1 MDVPSHEVL
10 ISLDP
15 PYRIPDEAADFVFLG
30 WAQVADPDR
39 PDIRMTVNGVE
50 TPVRIGGVPVNFD
63 VYYPGVEARNFF
75 QRVPLVDLLRA
86 APPPQEPFLLEVEV
100 ATDGRSRVFE
110 YAVSEAWLR
119 KVYGRPVRAR
129 AIPPEPL
136 QIRVTGAAAGEF
148 HRTGR
153 ATAEQV
159 AGILARGG
167 RRLDQHQRILDFG
180 CGPGRVIDC
189 IRDLHPEAELFGCD
203 IDPEAIAW
211 AAQALGDVA
220 DFRVNGLEPPLP
232 FEDESFDLIYGISVF
247 THLPENLQNAWL
259 FELRR
264 VLKPG
269 GTLLTTKLD
278 AAGYDYV
285 PEAVKQAFA
294 RDGFVFWGEA
304 DLTEGLPEVYRLAY
318 HTDDY
323 VRRAW
328 GRYFEVLH
336 VGSHDLNRTQD
347 AVLMRRPRPALC
359 WLPPKLRKR
368 LHALK
373 TLAPA

>member
-1 MDVPSHEVL
+1 MEATPAQVL

-15 PYRIPDEAADFVFLG
+15 PYRIADDATEFVFLG
-30 WAQVADPDR
+30 WAQVDDPAA
-39 PDIRMTVNGVE
+39 PDVRMTVNGVE
-50 TPVRIGGVPVNFD
+50 VPVRLGERPPNLHL
-63 VYYPGVEARNFF
+63 YYKDVEALTFF
-75 QRVPLVDLLRA
+75 QRVHLVDLLRA
-86 APPPQEPFLLEVEV
+86 APPPPEPFLLEVAV
-100 ATDGRSRVFE
+100 VSDGRSRVFE

-119 KVYGRPVRAR
+119 RVYGRPVRAR

-153 ATAEQV
+153 TTAEQI

-167 RRLDQHQRILDFG
+167 RPLDQHRRILDFG

-189 IRDLHPEAELFGCD
+189 VHDMHPQAELFGCD
-203 IDPEAIAW
+203 IDGEAIAW
-211 AAQALGDVA
+211 AAGALGEVA

-247 THLPENLQNAWL
+247 THLPEDLQNAWL

-285 PEAVKQAFA
+285 PEPVKQAFA

-304 DLTEGLPEVYRLAY
+304 DITEGLPDVYRLAY

-323 VRRAW
+323 VRRVW
-328 GRYFEVLH
+328 GAYFDVLH
-336 VGSHDLNRTQD
+336 IGSHDLNRTQD
-347 AVLMRRPRPALC
+347 AVLMRRPRHALS
-359 WLPPKLRKR
+359 WLPPKLRRR

-373 TLAPA
+373 ALAPA

>member
-1 MDVPSHEVL
+1 MEAKPDKVL

-15 PYRIPDEAADFVFLG
+15 PYRLADDTADFVFLG
-30 WAQVADPDR
+30 WAQVDDPEA
-39 PDIRMTVNGVE
+39 PDIRMTVNGTEV
-50 TPVRIGGVPVNFD
+50 PVRIGGRPVD
-63 VYYPGVEARNFF
+63 LDLYHPGLEALNFF
-75 QRVPLVDLLRA
+75 QRVHLVDLLRA
-86 APPPQEPFLLEVEV
+86 GPPPQEPFLLEVAV
-100 ATDGRSRVFE
+100 TSDGRARTFE
-110 YAVSEAWLR
+110 YAVSGSWLR
-119 KVYGRPVRAR
+119 KVYGRPMRAR
-129 AIPPEPL
+129 AIPPEHL

-153 ATAEQV
+153 ATAEQIE
-159 AGILARGG
+159 GILARGG
-167 RRLDQHQRILDFG
+167 RPLAEHRRILDFG

-189 IRDLHPEAELFGCD
+189 IHDMHPHAELFGCD

-211 AAQALGDVA
+211 AAQALGDIA

-232 FEDESFDLIYGISVF
+232 FEDESFDLVYGISVF
-247 THLPENLQNAWL
+247 THLPEDLQNAWL
-259 FELRR
+259 VELRR

-285 PEAVKQAFA
+285 PEPMKQAFA

-304 DLTEGLPEVYRLAY
+304 DLTEGLPDVYRLAY

-323 VRRAW
+323 VRRVW
-328 GRYFEVLH
+328 GRDFDVLH
-336 VGSHDLNRTQD
+336 IGSHDLNRTQD
-347 AVLMRRPRPALC
+347 SVLMRRPRHALS
-359 WLPPKLRKR
+359 WLPPSLRRR